1 MKEKIIKNPVRY
13 AFNGRQAGIHFTH
26 NDSDAIGCAVLAS
39 LAILYEYDTVFN
51 SNGSIDKNIMDFIS
65 LYESGLI
72 ETKYKNIL
80 ITDISLK
87 EETANTLQDFA
98 EAHKMQLL
106 LIDHHITNKMSENYP
121 WAIVTSSRLDTMD
134 DDDNTP
140 YTVDE
145 LISATGIIGEMNKW
159 ANAPHLYTTVLN
171 PFSEPSISRMVRL
184 NAKGFN
190 GTFNDVEGCEDLYYD
205 AAMSYANEISRY
217 DTWEWQ
223 HKPKMYDENF
233 TSVLLTFISLEELY
247 KQIAVN
253 LVDYRTPYN
262 DTHHILYDIYIKKI
276 QDDLKYA
283 RNNMVVV
290 NPGKIPALAE
300 YKIGI
305 IMEPTY
311 YSEVANTLCKEN
323 LDIDIIVILFPSTRT
338 ISLRSIR
345 EDLNLGRICERI
357 YKGGGHPKAA
367 GAKLSPNDFMNILG
381 IYYEGN
387 ELRKLAE
394 KKSNVI
400 AREVSSEN
408 TGLEYEDGKE
418 VLKIDEE
425 LMMNADKLLDELST
439 PEAFNETMETLTKYM
454 ESPAI
459 NCKVLSQFMVDSIY
473 NVMGM
478 VITGAGEISELYLK
492 SHEGDESI
500 ENYTKAQLVKET
512 IFLYLAYNMGDMIHM
527 VEKGSDIIDDMIDIL
542 SGVIAAHKEM
552 ITDVDVLEAIHF
564 IEGLDREAEENEIL
578 EAVKTVSSL
587 EAANA
592 STETNIEE

>member
-1 MKEKIIKNPVRY
+1 MKEKIIKNPVSY

-39 LAILYEYDTVFN
+39 LAALYEYDTVFN

-65 LYESGLI
+65 LYEAGII
-72 ETKYKNIL
+72 ETEYKNIL

-98 EAHKMQLL
+98 EAHEIRLL
-106 LIDHHITNKMSENYP
+106 LIDHHVTNKMAENYP
-121 WAIVTSSRLDTMD
+121 WAIVTASRLDIMSD
-134 DDDNTP
+134 VENTP
-140 YTVDE
+140 YNVDE

-159 ANAPHLYTTVLN
+159 VNAPHLYTTVLN
-171 PFSEPSISRMVRL
+171 PFSEPSMSRMVRL
-184 NAKGFN
+184 NTEGFVIS
-190 GTFNDVEGCEDLYYD
+190 FNDVDNCKALYD
-205 AAMSYANEISRY
+205 AAMAYAKEISRY

-223 HKPKMYDENF
+223 RRPKMYDENF
-233 TSVLLTFISLEELY
+233 TSVLLTFISLKELY

-253 LVDYRTPYN
+253 LVDYKTPYN
-262 DTHHILYDIYIKKI
+262 DMHRFLYDIYIKKV

-300 YKIGI
+300 YKVGI

-345 EDLNLGRICERI
+345 EDLNLGRLCERI

-394 KKSNVI
+394 KKANEI

-418 VLKIDEE
+418 VLKISDE
-425 LMMNADKLLDELST
+425 LMMNADKLLEELST
-439 PEAFNETMETLTKYM
+439 PEAYNDSVETITKYM
-454 ESPAI
+454 ESPAE
-459 NCKVLSQFMVDSIY
+459 NCKVLSQFMVDSIT
-473 NVMGM
+473 NMMAM
-478 VITGAGEISELYLK
+478 VITGAGEISDLYLK
-492 SHEGDESI
+492 THEGDESI

-527 VEKGSDIIDDMIDIL
+527 IEKGSVIIDDMIGVL
-542 SGVIAAHKEM
+542 SGIIAAHREM
-552 ITDVDVLEAIHF
+552 ITDADVLEAIQF
-564 IEGLDREAEENEIL
+564 IEGLDRETEENEIL
-578 EAVKTVSSL
+578 EAVKIVSSL

-592 STETNIEE
+592 HAETNIEE